1 MKRLTKYRAGMGA
14 ASALALTL
22 VLTSC
27 AGSSSPEGPAGE
39 VTADNP
45 FGLAEDAPIEVVVFD
60 GGYGTDY
67 VSFAADVLNES
78 FPGVDVTVS
87 PSGAIAQELQPRF
100 VAGDPPDLFSN
111 DGAGPIPTDTI
122 IDQLAT
128 FDDVWD
134 AENLDG
140 VKISD
145 AVFPNV
151 RDDGTYDDK
160 FIAANYVMTVIG
172 LWYSNSL
179 LEQHGWDVPQ
189 TWDELLELGA
199 KAKEEGLYLFTFGK
213 EAATYYEWMLLD
225 SAIKEGGLE
234 VITDIANLEP
244 DAWSHPAVV
253 EVYKA
258 MEEAIAAGYMMP
270 GGAGTQFTQAQ
281 AQWSQDQ
288 KALFYPSGSW
298 IENEMKDATA
308 PGFEMT
314 VAPFPT
320 LTTDSALPYTAIQA
334 GAGVPFEIPAD
345 AENVAGAKELLRTML
360 SKEVASH
367 FSETTLAPTIV
378 KDTVPAD
385 GFGSTALASTMG
397 SMESAGDDIFNWLLS
412 NKSPAYYGIDH
423 GVPFIS
429 FLSGDMTAEEYL
441 AEVQAMSDKVAA
453 DESVKKLDFTF

>member
-1 MKRLTKYRAGMGA
+1 MGA

-22 VLTSC
+22 VLSSC
-27 AGSSSPEGPAGE
+27 AGSASPEGPAGE

-45 FGLAEDAPIEVVVFD
+45 FGLAADSSIEAVVFE
-60 GGYGTDY
+60 GGYGIDY
-67 VSFAADVLNES
+67 VSAAGEILQEN
-78 FPGVDVTVS
+78 FPDVDVSVS
-87 PSGAIAQELQPRF
+87 PSNGIAQELQPRF
-100 VAGDPPDLFSN
+100 VGGDPPDLFSN
-111 DGAGPIPTDTI
+111 DGAAPIPTDTI
-122 IDQLAT
+122 IGQLEPL
-128 FDDVWD
+128 DDLWD

-140 VKISD
+140 VKIAD
-145 AVFPNV
+145 AVFPSV
-151 RDDGTYDDK
+151 RDDGTYGDK
-160 FIAANYVMTVIG
+160 FVAANYVMTVIG
-172 LWYSNSL
+172 LWYSSSL
-179 LEQHGWDVPQ
+179 LEEHGWEVPH
-189 TWDELLELGA
+189 TWDELLDLGA
-199 KAKEEGLYLFTFGK
+199 QAKEEGLYLFTFGK
-213 EAATYYEWMLLD
+213 EAANYYEWMMLD

-234 VITDIANLEP
+234 VIADIANLEP

-253 EVYKA
+253 EVYEA

-288 KALFYPSGSW
+288 GALFYPSGSW

-308 PGFEMT
+308 PGFDMT

-320 LTTDSALPYTAIQA
+320 VTSDSALPYSAVQA

-360 SKEVASH
+360 SKEAASH

-385 GFGSTALASTMG
+385 GFGSTALASTMS
-397 SMESAGDDIFNWLLS
+397 SMENAGDDIFNWVLS
-412 NKSPAYYGIDH
+412 NKYFQYYGIDH
-423 GVPFIS
+423 AVPLLS
-429 FLSGDMTAEEYL
+429 FLSGDMTAKEYL

-453 DESVKKLDFTF
+453 DASVDKVEFTF